1 MEMAE
6 ATAAR
11 GAILIAQE
19 LSIHKLRVGNALKAS
34 DRCKISYENV
44 IEETRR
50 QRLHL
55 QQCQFQYVRREGN
68 KLAHVL
74 ARGAV
79 LFADRDVWAEKLPSH
94 LDDVFQIDFIQ

>member
-1 MEMAE
+1 M
-6 ATAAR
+6 
-11 GAILIAQE
+11 
-19 LSIHKLRVGNALKAS
+19 
-34 DRCKISYENV
+34 
-44 IEETRR
+44 
-50 QRLHL
+50 
-55 QQCQFQYVRREGN
+55 RREGN